1 MERVLGIKTHLGIK
15 AGHPQ
20 VGWNHNSSGNPGQVV
35 QARVVVHVDGWV
47 RECLFC
53 PTCGD
58 RHLFWDSALAT
69 CLGDLGRSGISYSG

>member
-35 QARVVVHVDGWV
+35 QVGQGGG
-47 RECLFC
+47 
-53 PTCGD
+53 TCRRMGQGVSV
-58 RHLFWDSALAT
+58 LSNLWGQASV
-69 CLGDLGRSGISYSG
+69 LG